1 MHHMITSWLS
11 DFKLDEKGV
20 LAEHWLGLAPW
31 ELPALEARVEKGT
44 STPCLSAEGAL
55 QGGLTNFPSATSGK
69 RVSCQSYSGKLFK
82 LLFIKHHYSLCI
94 ILQGKPMFSFP
105 HCKVLSCQDLALT
118 GS

>member
-1 MHHMITSWLS
+1 MVAIDVAVGFLQIW
-11 DFKLDEKGV
+11 
-20 LAEHWLGLAPW
+20 
-31 ELPALEARVEKGT
+31 
-44 STPCLSAEGAL
+44 STVW
-55 QGGLTNFPSATSGK
+55 
-69 RVSCQSYSGKLFK
+69 RVSCQSYSGKVFK